1 MGRQTDRERTQQ
13 IAGYVEQHPGVRPA
27 EIAKALNVPRSSVT
41 RTLPALEDAGRLLY
55 EDDRGGCGRSGNEFG
70 GEFTICCRMP
80 HAGVIECG
88 QIRHSYC

>member
-13 IAGYVEQHPGVRPA
+13 IAGFVEQHPGVRPA

-55 EDDRGGCGRSGNEFG
+55 EDRSGAVVAVREMSLG
-70 GEFTICCRMP
+70 T
-80 HAGVIECG
+80 
-88 QIRHSYC
+88 SL